1 MTRTLPTLATLL
13 FASTLRAAAAAD
25 APLTAQ
31 SRATVL
37 DAIVDRL
44 KSTYVDIDAAPRIEK
59 ALRTR
64 QQSGAYD
71 ALSNPA
77 QFAEVV
83 TQDLRSINGDLHL
96 NLHYS
101 NEPPPAPGRGGVGPF
116 SDPRSLNFGM
126 GRAEILDGNVGY
138 LEITGFTG
146 GDYQGAVVDALRF
159 LSRTDATILD
169 VRRNPGGASDMSHF
183 IFSHFLPEKPVP
195 TINVFS
201 RSSSAPTRRMSL
213 GDVPGPRRT
222 DVPLFVLTSQGTASA
237 AEEFSFVLKNKH
249 RATIVGTRTAGAGH
263 MVAQIPI
270 GSGFT
275 VSLSITRVTDPDSGR
290 EWEQVGVQPD
300 LAVAPEQ
307 ALGAAHLA
315 ALKVIAAST
324 SDTARAHL
332 LQLLIETVEARAHVA
347 PGAPARLAS
356 LSGVYG
362 GRVVSVRD
370 GRLWYARRNGALS
383 EPLVS
388 LSGDLYALGSMRLRF
403 TTVGGRT
410 TLTLEP
416 ADGTKIA
423 LGRDSAPPA

>member
-1 MTRTLPTLATLL
+1 MTQTLSTLATLL
-13 FASTLRAAAAAD
+13 LAGALGAAAAD
-25 APLTAQ
+25 APLTPQ

-37 DAIVDRL
+37 DAVVDRL
-44 KSTYVDIDAAPRIEK
+44 KSTYVDVDAAPRIEK
-59 ALRTR
+59 ALRAR
-64 QQSGAYD
+64 QRSGAYD

-96 NLHYS
+96 GLRYS
-101 NEPPPAPGRGGVGPF
+101 TEPPAAPGRAGVGPF
-116 SDPRSLNFGM
+116 GDPRALNFGM

-146 GDYQGAVVDALRF
+146 GDYQSAVVDALRF
-159 LSRTDATILD
+159 LSRTDAMILD

-201 RSSSAPTRRMSL
+201 RSFSEPNRRMSL
-213 GDVPGPRRT
+213 GDVPGPRRA
-222 DVPLFVLTSQGTASA
+222 DVPLFILTSQGTASA

-263 MVAQIPI
+263 MVAQTPI

-290 EWEQVGVQPD
+290 EWELVGVQPD

-307 ALGAAHLA
+307 ALGAAHVA
-315 ALKVIAAST
+315 ALKAIAAST
-324 SDTARAHL
+324 TDTVRTHL

-347 PGAPARLAS
+347 PDAPARLAS
-356 LSGVYG
+356 LSGVYE

-383 EPLVS
+383 EPLVP
-388 LSGDLYALGSMRLRF
+388 LSGDLYALGALRLRF
-403 TTVGGRT
+403 AEVSGRA

-416 ADGTKIA
+416 ADGTRIT
-423 LGRDSAPPA
+423 LGRDSALPF